1 VSEAAPLPRLRALIV
16 APSGR
21 DAAVAS
27 DLVRQ
32 ADVDPQVCTNLP
44 GAVAALGDD
53 VAFVLI
59 TEEAIRSANLKPLA
73 QWIGDQP
80 AWSDLPFIV
89 VTDHGGGPERNPVAS
104 RWLEVLRNVV
114 FVERPFHPTTLVSI
128 AQTTAKG
135 RHRQHQT
142 RLLLARLGESEA
154 RLRTA
159 LKAGNLGPW
168 EYDFTN
174 CRLLLSE
181 EFRSAFR
188 SEGNIELEA
197 FFASIHP
204 EDRNRVA
211 AALQNSLSTSE
222 DYAVE
227 FRRTWSDGT
236 THWIDS
242 RARLV
247 RGADGLPQRLV
258 GLSQDI
264 TERKQAES
272 ALQESN
278 ERLER
283 RVRERTAQLQHA
295 HDALLLQ
302 IAERERSEEQLRH
315 MQKLESV
322 GQLTGGVAH
331 DFNNLLTVVIGN
343 LELLQKRLPPSPAID
358 RLLAGALQGAQR
370 GAALTQR
377 LLAFARRQSL
387 EPRPVDLAALVRGIT
402 NLLRRSIGPTV
413 ELELDLPEA
422 LPAVQVDAN
431 QIELALLNLAINA
444 RDAMPEGGK
453 LTVRIH
459 RRATEHMPDLAA
471 GDYVCLT
478 VADTGTGMDAD
489 TIKRAIE
496 PFFSTKGIGKGTGLG
511 LSMVHG
517 VALQLHGALRLLS
530 EPGRGTRAELWLPV
544 STEQA
549 VAQPPEAAKPTDSRG
564 AILLL
569 VDDDFLINLST
580 KALLE
585 DLGHTVIAAN
595 SGAKA
600 LEVLRTKKP
609 IDLMITD
616 YAMPGMTGL
625 QLAEAARSL
634 RPELPILLATGYAD
648 LPAGAAL
655 DLPRLSKPYH
665 QKQLAEQITAL
676 MAPSVAGAS
685 ARPPGPAF

>member
-1 VSEAAPLPRLRALIV
+1 VSEAASAPPLRALIL
-16 APSGR
+16 APNGR
-21 DAAVAS
+21 DAGVAS
-27 DLVRQ
+27 SLVRH
-32 ADVDPQVCTNLP
+32 ADVAPQVCTDLP
-44 GAVAALGDD
+44 GLVAALGDD
-53 VAFVLI
+53 VAFALL
-59 TEEAIRSANLKPLA
+59 TEEAIRSADLKPLA

-80 AWSDLPFIV
+80 AWSDLPFIL

-104 RWLEVLRNVV
+104 RWLEALGNVV

-135 RHRQHQT
+135 RRRQHQT
-142 RLLLARLGESEA
+142 RLLLGRLGESES

-168 EYDFTN
+168 EYDFTTRN
-174 CRLLLSE
+174 LHLSE
-181 EFRSAFR
+181 EFRSAFG
-188 SEGNIELEA
+188 SEGALGLET
-197 FFASIHP
+197 FFASVHP
-204 EDRNRVA
+204 DDRSRVA
-211 AALQNSLSTSE
+211 AALQHSVSTGE

-242 RARLV
+242 RARLI
-247 RGADGLPQRLV
+247 RGADGMPQRLV

-264 TERKQAES
+264 TERKQAEA

-283 RVRERTAQLQHA
+283 RVRERTAQLQNA
-295 HDALLLQ
+295 HDQLLSQ

-315 MQKLESV
+315 MQKLESI
-322 GQLTGGVAH
+322 GELTGGVAH
-331 DFNNLLTVVIGN
+331 DFNNLLTAVLGN
-343 LELLQKRLPPSPAID
+343 LELLKKRIPASPAVD
-358 RLLAGALQGAQR
+358 RLLDGALQGAHR

-387 EPRPVDLAALVRGIT
+387 EPRPVDLATLVRGMT
-402 NLLRRSIGPTV
+402 NLLRRSIGPAV
-413 ELELDLPEA
+413 DMEFDLPEG

-444 RDAMPEGGK
+444 RDAMPDGGK
-453 LTVRIH
+453 LAIRIH
-459 RRATEHMPDLAA
+459 RCTTQDTPDLAA
-471 GDYVCLT
+471 GDYVCLVVT
-478 VADTGTGMDAD
+478 DTGVGMDAA
-489 TIKRAIE
+489 TVKRAIE
-496 PFFSTKGIGKGTGLG
+496 PFFSTKEIGKGTGLG

-517 VALQLHGALRLLS
+517 VALQLHGALHLLS
-530 EPGRGTRAELWLPV
+530 EPGRGTTAELWLPV
-544 STEQA
+544 ATEQV
-549 VAQPPEAAKPTDSRG
+549 VATPPEATRPPDATG
-564 AILLL
+564 ATLLL

-585 DLGHTVIAAN
+585 DLGHTVIQAA

-600 LEVLRTKKP
+600 LEVLRTEKP

-625 QLAEAARSL
+625 QLAEAARGL

-648 LPAGAAL
+648 LPAGAVL

-676 MAPSVAGAS
+676 MGSGAS
-685 ARPPGPAF
+685 HGVH